1 LAALDTDI
9 LVALLKGNP
18 NAVKKIESLQ
28 EDGHQI
34 STTMITAYELAKGA
48 YLSSRADENLVKV
61 DETLSSMRILDLSFG
76 AADQAAKIYKEVR
89 DKGKMIGEFDI
100 LIAAIVKFN
109 DETLVTRD
117 RHFESIHGIK
127 LINW

>member
-1 LAALDTDI
+1 
-9 LVALLKGNP
+9 
-18 NAVKKIESLQ
+18 
-28 EDGHQI
+28 
-34 STTMITAYELAKGA
+34 MITAYELAKGA
-48 YLSSRADENLVKV
+48 YLSSRADENLVKI
-61 DETLSSMRILDLSFG
+61 DETISSMRILDLSFG

-89 DKGKMIGEFDI
+89 DKGKMIAEFDI

-109 DETLVTRD
+109 DEALVTRD